1 MSQTSENEQGKKS
14 TLITFADGV
23 LTLGGEEVPGILHT
37 LRVDGKVRF
46 DEQKVDGSS
55 GKKKTPQGLLSLM
68 L

>member
-37 LRVDGKVRF
+37 LLVDGKVRF
-46 DEQKVDGSS
+46 DE
-55 GKKKTPQGLLSLM
+55 
-68 L
+68 